1 MMQWRVVAVL
11 TVLTPGVSLHA
22 GNTIYRCQKGDT
34 PVFQDFP
41 CNGRPSP
48 RVSGPTSSSGAA
60 RAPAVRGSAGDGRC
74 MQALR
79 KLQRQLLQARSADA
93 AMQDAQQ
100 GAALTARLREEVE
113 AACR

>member
-11 TVLTPGVSLHA
+11 TVLAPGLPLHA
-22 GNTIYRCQKGDT
+22 GDAIYRCQKGDT

-41 CNGRPSP
+41 CNGHPSS
-48 RVSGPTSSSGAA
+48 RVNGTTSSRGVA
-60 RAPAVRGSAGDGRC
+60 RAPAARGSAGDSRC

-79 KLQRQLLQARSADA
+79 KLQRQLLQARTANAS
-93 AMQDAQQ
+93 MQDAAQ
-100 GAALTARLREEVE
+100 TARLREEVE